1 MNIIAER
8 LRQYAQRYNP
18 DTEKL
23 MLDAAVA
30 VDERDKLR
38 AALVGIVG
46 AESKGALIPMKEY
59 VQKSSAPDD
68 IKEVTI
74 TAIDALLETMTDKN
88 ECIVQLPA
96 INFNR
101 HDETC
106 GL

>member
-1 MNIIAER
+1 MGKPR
-8 LRQYAQRYNP
+8 C
-18 DTEKL
+18 T
-23 MLDAAVA
+23 
-30 VDERDKLR
+30 

-46 AESKGALIPMKEY
+46 AESKGSLITMKEY

-74 TAIDALLETMTDKN
+74 TAIDALLETMPDKN